1 MTYGRWGKQLTTQEI
16 SQRIEANFE
25 NGITSFD
32 HADIYGDYTTEAD
45 FGNALKA
52 SKINRKD
59 IQIISKCG
67 IQLPS
72 KKRQNLLK
80 HYQYNADYIV
90 VQAKQSITNLKCDYL
105 DVFLLHRPSPLMQ
118 SDEIAK
124 AVKQLQNE
132 GLIKQFGVSNFS
144 LAQIDY
150 LSASVKIAY
159 HQIQISLTHLDALES
174 DHLYGLVQRQ
184 IQPMAWQPLG
194 DIFKLSTDNRLKKVL
209 AELGIKY
216 SVTEAQLALLFL
228 NKLPF
233 DILPIIGTT
242 SINRA
247 KLLVETQ
254 QLNLERQDW
263 FKLYEASR
271 GFKVA

>member
-1 MTYGRWGKQLTTQEI
+1 MNYGQWGKQLSTQQI
-16 SQRIEANFE
+16 AQRIETNLE
-25 NGITSFD
+25 NGISSFD
-32 HADIYGDYTTEAD
+32 HADIYGDYTTEAE
-45 FGNALKA
+45 FGKAFKA

-67 IQLPS
+67 LQLPS
-72 KKRQNLLK
+72 KKRQNQLK
-80 HYQYNADYIV
+80 HYQYNADYIIA
-90 VQAKQSITNLKCDYL
+90 QAKQSIANLECDYL

-124 AVKQLQNE
+124 AVEQLQSQ

-150 LSASVKIAY
+150 LSTSVEICY
-159 HQIQISLTHLDALES
+159 NQIQISLTHLDAIES
-174 DHLYGLVQRQ
+174 DHLYGLAQRQ

-194 DIFKLSTDNRLKKVL
+194 DVFKLSPDNRLKKVL
-209 AELGIKY
+209 AELGTKY
-216 SVTEAQLALLFL
+216 SVTEAQLALIFL

-254 QLNLERQDW
+254 QLDLERQDW

>member
-1 MTYGRWGKQLTTQEI
+1 MTYGQWGKQLSTQQI
-16 SQRIEANFE
+16 AQRIEANLE
-25 NGITSFD
+25 NGISSFD
-32 HADIYGDYTTEAD
+32 HADIYGDYTTEAE
-45 FGNALKA
+45 FGKALKA

-67 IQLPS
+67 LQLPS
-72 KKRQNLLK
+72 KKRQNQLK
-80 HYQYNADYIV
+80 HYQYNADYIIA
-90 VQAKQSITNLKCDYL
+90 QAKQSITNLKCDYL

-124 AVKQLQNE
+124 AVEQLQSQ

-150 LSASVKIAY
+150 LTASVNIAY
-159 HQIQISLTHLDALES
+159 NQIQISITHLEAIES
-174 DHLYGLVQRQ
+174 DHLYGLAQRQ

-194 DIFKLSTDNRLKKVL
+194 DIFKLSPNARLNKTL
-209 AELGIKY
+209 TELSMKY
-216 SVTEAQLALLFL
+216 SITEAQLALLFL

-254 QLNLERQDW
+254 QLDLERQDW

-271 GFKVA
+271 GFEVA